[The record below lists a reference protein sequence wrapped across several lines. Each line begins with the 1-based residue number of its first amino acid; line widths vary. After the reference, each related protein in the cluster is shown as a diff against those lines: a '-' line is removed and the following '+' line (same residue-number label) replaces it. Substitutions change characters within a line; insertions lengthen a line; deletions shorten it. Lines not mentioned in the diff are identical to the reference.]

1 MIIFDFTKHISK
13 NLIGKSCF
21 QHLISWSFI
30 TWLECPLTLSIVF
43 LTTVILI
50 WTISIYCDLLTLRI
64 KLNEI
69 FIVTF
74 ILSKKCTVHHFAWDP
89 YIRQLYKIIHC
100 HYFDIN
106 KNTFLC
112 LFPYLGP
119 SWSDLQ
125 LPVQS
130 VPITTKVVSLNPV
143 HGEVYSIQHYVI
155 KFVSYLWQVGC
166 YLQFPSPIKLTATI

>member
-1 MIIFDFTKHISK
+1 MFMISGHRTHNTMLFNDYIWFHKTYFKEFNWKVMFSTSYFLVFYNMVGMPFNVEHR
-13 NLIGKSCF
+13 F
-21 QHLISWSFI
+21 
-30 TWLECPLTLSIVF
+30 F

-143 HGEVYSIQHYVI
+143 HGEVYSIQYM
-155 KFVSYLWQVGC
+155 L
-166 YLQFPSPIKLTATI
+166 